1 MTPRTSTGVYM
12 GSSENRSCLRRL
24 TVFTG
29 HLPGGVAPDQAMTR
43 DDARLSIAAKL
54 PVMMADTHLVPLL
67 VGDPERC
74 KALSDTLLFDFGIYV
89 QPINY
94 PTVPKGTERLRF
106 TPSPQHTEAM
116 MDELVSALLAIWKQ
130 LGLDQRAA

>member
-1 MTPRTSTGVYM
+1 MLVDDGEAEQADLQVD
-12 GSSENRSCLRRL
+12 
-24 TVFTG
+24 
-29 HLPGGVAPDQAMTR
+29 VA
-43 DDARLSIAAKL
+43 
-54 PVMMADTHLVPLL
+54 
-67 VGDPERC
+67 
-74 KALSDTLLFDFGIYV
+74 LLFDFGIYV

-130 LGLDQRAA
+130 LGLQQAA

>member
-1 MTPRTSTGVYM
+1 
-12 GSSENRSCLRRL
+12 
-24 TVFTG
+24 
-29 HLPGGVAPDQAMTR
+29 
-43 DDARLSIAAKL
+43 
-54 PVMMADTHLVPLL
+54 MMADTHIVPLL

-116 MDELVSALLAIWKQ
+116 MDELISALLAIWKQ
-130 LGLDQRAA
+130 LGLDQQAA